1 MSYNGGM
8 AARHF
13 QLTPEQS
20 QALQTAYLHC
30 QDADTKTRYQAVRLY
45 GTGYAVVQIMDI
57 TGCSRTS
64 LMDWCRLYRKDG
76 LVGLVDH
83 RVGGNSAK
91 LSADQIEAVQQTLHR
106 YTPAQRLG
114 EDACCGNAQFW
125 TVAALKHLLQQ
136 EYGVV
141 YHSLTSYYT
150 LFQKCGFS
158 SQRPTKQYK
167 SRSEEKVAAF
177 AQALEKNS

>member
-1 MSYNGGM
+1 M
-8 AARHF
+8 ATRHF

-20 QALQTAYLHC
+20 SALQTAYLHC
-30 QDADTKTRYQAVRLY
+30 QDADTKIRYQAVRLY
-45 GTGYAVVQIMDI
+45 GLGYPVVQIMDI

-64 LMDWCRLYRKDG
+64 LMDWCRLYRTYG

-91 LSADQIEAVQQTLHR
+91 LRADQIEAIQQTLHG
-106 YTPAQRLG
+106 YTPAQRLDK
-114 EDACCGNAQFW
+114 DACVGSGQFW
-125 TVAALKHLLQQ
+125 TVADLKHLVEQ

-141 YHSLTSYYT
+141 YQSLVSYYT

-158 SQRPTKQYK
+158 SQRPAKQYK
-167 SRSEEKVAAF
+167 SRSEEKVLAF
-177 AQALEKNS
+177 EEALEKNS